1 MKDLKFFL
9 KQNVV
14 KKENEEV
21 EVSKRF
27 KDDEGNLVK
36 FEIKA
41 ISNDLDDQLRK
52 DNTYQ
57 KKVAKG
63 IYKPELDSTKYMKD
77 VVTRCLVYP
86 DLNNKD
92 LQDSYEAMDAAELI
106 DKMLLP
112 GEYNALLS
120 KVQEIN
126 GWNVDI
132 DEIKDE
138 VKN

>member
-77 VVTRCLVYP
+77 VVTKCLVYP

-92 LQDSYEAMDAAELI
+92 LQDSYGAMDASELI

-132 DEIKDE
+132 EEIKDE